1 MSHPCCPDLQEAR
14 ALLGRL
20 EYQKGNME
28 AAFRVFEGIDI
39 EAVTPNMKISLARRC
54 EAERRQSLSDAAPP
68 MSMHAVSLLFEA
80 IFLKA
85 KSLQALGRFEGIL
98 SNP

>member
-1 MSHPCCPDLQEAR
+1 
-14 ALLGRL
+14 
-20 EYQKGNME
+20 ME

-54 EAERRQSLSDAAPP
+54 EAERPQSQSDAAPP